1 MSALRRI
8 PTWRT
13 LLPAPLALL
22 LALACMPA
30 RYREAPP
37 PEDSER
43 AAAEEAASPGT
54 TEGATVVGRVSPEG
68 TLVADTL
75 ERALPDTVR
84 VERETVVTGEIR
96 STAELETRGVGEAG
110 AEAGAAGGTLAT
122 GWRVQVFA
130 SREQPE
136 AAARATRVQEA
147 LVDRVPVYV
156 ERDDPWFKVR
166 VGDFRDRG
174 AAERLREELVGLG
187 WTDAWAVRTTIRTTP

>member
-1 MSALRRI
+1 
-8 PTWRT
+8 
-13 LLPAPLALL
+13 
-22 LALACMPA
+22 MPA
-30 RYREAPP
+30 RYREAP

-54 TEGATVVGRVSPEG
+54 REGATVVGRVSPEG

-96 STAELETRGVGEAG
+96 SSAELQTRAAGEAG
-110 AEAGAAGGTLAT
+110 AVAGGTLAT

-136 AAARATRVQEA
+136 AAALAIRVQEA
-147 LVDRVPVYV
+147 LGHQVPVYV

-166 VGDFRDRG
+166 VGDFRDRP